1 MEYLSGLSTPMHF
14 TKNPII
20 VSIVFKVT
28 QLIAFILFTYMCKA
42 VYISVKVLQLIWSA
56 T

>member
-14 TKNPII
+14 TNAPII
-20 VSIVFKVT
+20 VLIDFKVT
-28 QLIAFILFTYMCKA
+28 QLIAFILFTYVCKA
-42 VYISVKVLQLIWSA
+42 VYISVNVLQLIWSA